1 MRWRAPRRSGSV
13 RCLITM
19 CSSVPSK
26 QPPRVCT
33 ARPRQ
38 SLGADH
44 ESGAGQWRL
53 PAAGRGTP
61 QTAPRRCPVSLPP
74 LRGWVIP
81 QPGSSGSVS
90 SSSVSPCRRAHHARS
105 PSRPRGLRRQRAP
118 GRHRRRRRG
127 QGSPQP
133 LKSRNRPPTVKMTIA
148 ARSGYCALT
157 ASWRAKRASE
167 RSWATTAAAM
177 WPTTMALAWTHDMAV
192 GLNRLKIKRRGRRCR
207 TGPNRS
213 RRGR

>member
-1 MRWRAPRRSGSV
+1 MGTRAASAPAANARTYSTGASPSALTWRSKVRWRAPRRSGSV
-13 RCLITM
+13 RCSITM

-26 QPPRVCT
+26 LPPRVCR

-90 SSSVSPCRRAHHARS
+90 SSSVSPCRRAHYARS
-105 PSRPRGLRRQRAP
+105 PSRAKGTTTTASSRTTPAPPPWARVTSASQEQEQAADGEDDHRGEERVPRP
-118 GRHRRRRRG
+118 D
-127 QGSPQP
+127 
-133 LKSRNRPPTVKMTIA
+133 PTSA
-148 ARSGYCALT
+148 
-157 ASWRAKRASE
+157 ASWRSPR
-167 RSWATTAAAM
+167 
-177 WPTTMALAWTHDMAV
+177 
-192 GLNRLKIKRRGRRCR
+192 
-207 TGPNRS
+207 
-213 RRGR
+213 